1 MGNLKIFFKYQSSG
15 INIRIIRRKNNDNLN
30 YNLLSSNYKS
40 ISSYL
45 SKQEP
50 LNEVYNNLY
59 MYVNTQRHSIHNV
72 PMYVC
77 VLSHV
82 QLFVTPWT
90 AAHQVLCARNFPGKN
105 TGVGCHFLL
114 QGIFPAQGSNPC
126 LLHLLHWQ
134 DSTSSTDWEA
144 PNIERCNIYKL
155 TCSAKWFLGYIPSQ
169 NSKSM

>member
-15 INIRIIRRKNNDNLN
+15 INIRIIRQKNNDNLN

-40 ISSYL
+40 IPSYL

-50 LNEVYNNLY
+50 LNEVYNNLH

-72 PMYVC
+72 PVCVCVC

-90 AAHQVLCARNFPGKN
+90 AAHQAPLSKEFSRYDYWSGLPFSPPGD
-105 TGVGCHFLL
+105 LPSPRIEPRSL
-114 QGIFPAQGSNPC
+114 ASPALAG
-126 LLHLLHWQ
+126 LYL
-134 DSTSSTDWEA
+134 
-144 PNIERCNIYKL
+144 
-155 TCSAKWFLGYIPSQ
+155 
-169 NSKSM
+169 

>member
-1 MGNLKIFFKYQSSG
+1 MGNFKIFFKYQSSG

-114 QGIFPAQGSNPC
+114 QGIFPAQGSKLR
-126 LLHLLHWQ
+126 LL
-134 DSTSSTDWEA
+134 
-144 PNIERCNIYKL
+144 
-155 TCSAKWFLGYIPSQ
+155 
-169 NSKSM
+169 

>member
-82 QLFVTPWT
+82 QLFAIPCTT
-90 AAHQVLCARNFPGKN
+90 SHQAPLSMGFSRQEYQSGLPFPPPGDLPSPRIEPMSLASPALA
-105 TGVGCHFLL
+105 GLYL
-114 QGIFPAQGSNPC
+114 QHCLGSP
-126 LLHLLHWQ
+126 
-134 DSTSSTDWEA
+134 
-144 PNIERCNIYKL
+144 
-155 TCSAKWFLGYIPSQ
+155 
-169 NSKSM
+169 